1 LRRVRRNGAGG
12 KPPAQ
17 SFEQMQK
24 MMKMMGKGGLQK
36 MMRSVKSGFP
46 GLR

>member
-1 LRRVRRNGAGG
+1 
-12 KPPAQ
+12 
-17 SFEQMQK
+17 

-36 MMRSVKSGFP
+36 MMRSVKGGFP